1 MMPEREHTS
10 EKVSRALSK
19 IGWSRRMHNKE
30 WTVGAD
36 SKSGSPIKKLRL
48 IAECGQQTGSDLA

>member
-48 IAECGQQTGSDLA
+48 IAE